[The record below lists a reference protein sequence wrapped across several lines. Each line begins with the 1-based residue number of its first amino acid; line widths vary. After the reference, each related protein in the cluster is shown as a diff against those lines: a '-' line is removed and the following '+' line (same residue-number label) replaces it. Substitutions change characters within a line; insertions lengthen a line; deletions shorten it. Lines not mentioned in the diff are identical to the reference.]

1 MSYFLR
7 TRLHFLVLHYR
18 LKYHYLQQSPL
29 NLVSSLRLV
38 VPNAYA
44 FSLSVSLTVT
54 ASAGTTTLLANDCD
68 TTEEA
73 SDDTATDTDDVD
85 ETDSVT
91 TELATEDETT
101 TLLTTDDSD
110 VAETSALTEEA
121 GAGVALALNT
131 TEFVVALL
139 VVSAGAWLSATG
151 ATDESTPSADA
162 SPETIIKPPNND
174 NVAIPATTQRFP
186 ALYIL

>member
-1 MSYFLR
+1 MEI
-7 TRLHFLVLHYR
+7 
-18 LKYHYLQQSPL
+18 PL
-29 NLVSSLRLV
+29 STAVTAESGVVVSASGV

-68 TTEEA
+68 ATKEA

-91 TELATEDETT
+91 TELDTEDETT

-131 TEFVVALL
+131 TEFVVAFL
-139 VVSAGAWLSATG
+139 VVSVGA
-151 ATDESTPSADA
+151 
-162 SPETIIKPPNND
+162 
-174 NVAIPATTQRFP
+174 
-186 ALYIL
+186 